1 MNLYGSIELS
11 AIPKELFKKVTK
23 KDGTTGIY
31 LNVAIIQRKQASQFG
46 ATHFIKTSKETGKMK
61 ENGKP
66 EYEDIYIGDLKP
78 MKQQEPVSTEQ
89 VSLAPPASDDDL
101 PF

>member
-23 KDGTTGIY
+23 KDGTAGIY
-31 LNVAIIQRKQASQFG
+31 LNVSIIQRKQASQFG
-46 ATHFIKTSKETGKMK
+46 ATHFIKTSKETGKTK

-66 EYEDIYIGDLKP
+66 EYEDIFIGDLRP
-78 MKQQEPVSTEQ
+78 MKQQEPVSPEQ
-89 VSLAPPASDDDL
+89 VSSAPPASDDDL